1 MQPNDGKGAM
11 LALDSVCVEYGAIK
25 AVQSVSL
32 NVREGEVVALLGP
45 NGAGKTSL
53 LSAIMGIV
61 PVSAGTIRFQGEDV
75 TSASPEQKVR
85 MGIGISPEGRRIFP
99 NLTVGEN
106 LRLGASSQ
114 SDRAI
119 REQLQDRYLAM
130 FPILKERF
138 HQKAGTLSG
147 GEQQQ
152 LAISRCLM
160 AGPRIVMLDEP
171 SLGLAPVI
179 VERIFDLIAELKQE
193 FTIVIVTHNMQQ
205 AARVSDQTAFFNLEA
220 TGKPGRLIEI
230 DDTEKIFSNPSQKAT
245 EDYISGRFG

>member
-179 VERIFDLIAELKQE
+179 VERIFDLIAELKAMRL
-193 FTIVIVTHNMQQ
+193 TILLVEQN
-205 AARVSDQTAFFNLEA
+205 ANEA
-220 TGKPGRLIEI
+220 LAVADRAYLMHSGRLRYEG
-230 DDTEKIFSNPSQKAT
+230 DAGTLLAS
-245 EDYISGRFG
+245 EDLMSHYMGTAQVR

>member
-1 MQPNDGKGAM
+1 MQPNEATGAM
-11 LALDSVCVEYGAIK
+11 LALESVCVDYGAVK

-32 NVREGEVVALLGP
+32 EVREGEVVALLGP

-53 LSAIMGIV
+53 LSAVMGIV
-61 PVSAGTIRFQGEDV
+61 PVASGTVRFQGRDV
-75 TSASPEQKVR
+75 TSASPEEKVR
-85 MGIGISPEGRRIFP
+85 MGIGISPEGRRIFA
-99 NLTVGEN
+99 NLTVAEN

-114 SDRAI
+114 PDKAVRD
-119 REQLQDRYLAM
+119 QLRDRYLEM
-130 FPILKERF
+130 FPILKERL

-179 VERIFDLIAELKQE
+179 VERIFDLIAELK
-193 FTIVIVTHNMQQ
+193 
-205 AARVSDQTAFFNLEA
+205 AARLTILLVEQNANEA
-220 TGKPGRLIEI
+220 LAVADRAYLMHSGRLRFEGAAG
-230 DDTEKIFSNPSQKAT
+230 ELLES
-245 EDYISGRFG
+245 EDLMSHYMGIAEAH

>member
-11 LALDSVCVEYGAIK
+11 LALDSVCVEYGAVK

-32 NVREGEVVALLGP
+32 DVKEGEVVALLGP

-53 LSAIMGIV
+53 LSAVMGIV
-61 PVSAGTIRFQGEDV
+61 PVSAGSVRFQGKDV
-75 TSASPEQKVR
+75 TTASPEEKVR
-85 MGIGISPEGRRIFP
+85 MGIGISPEGRRIFA

-114 SDRAI
+114 PDRAV
-119 REQLQDRYLAM
+119 REQLQDRYLEM

-160 AGPRIVMLDEP
+160 SGPRIVMLDEP

-179 VERIFDLIAELKQE
+179 VERIFDLIAELK
-193 FTIVIVTHNMQQ
+193 
-205 AARVSDQTAFFNLEA
+205 AARLTILLVEQNANEA
-220 TGKPGRLIEI
+220 LAVADRAYLMHSGRLRFEG
-230 DDTEKIFSNPSQKAT
+230 DASTLLGS
-245 EDYISGRFG
+245 EDLMGHYMGIAEAQ

>member
-1 MQPNDGKGAM
+1 M
-11 LALDSVCVEYGAIK
+11 LALDSVCVEYGAVK

-32 NVREGEVVALLGP
+32 DVKEGEVVALLGP

-53 LSAIMGIV
+53 LSAVMGIV
-61 PVSAGTIRFQGEDV
+61 PVSAGSVRFQGKDV
-75 TSASPEQKVR
+75 TTASPEEKVR
-85 MGIGISPEGRRIFP
+85 MGIGISPEGRRIFA

-114 SDRAI
+114 PDRAV
-119 REQLQDRYLAM
+119 REQLQDRYLEM

-160 AGPRIVMLDEP
+160 SGPRIVMLDEP

-179 VERIFDLIAELKQE
+179 VERIFDLIAELK
-193 FTIVIVTHNMQQ
+193 
-205 AARVSDQTAFFNLEA
+205 AARLTILLVEQNANEA
-220 TGKPGRLIEI
+220 LAVADRAYLMHSGRLRFEG
-230 DDTEKIFSNPSQKAT
+230 DASTLLGS
-245 EDYISGRFG
+245 EDLMGHYMGIAEAQ

>member
-1 MQPNDGKGAM
+1 MRPNDEPEAM
-11 LALDSVCVEYGAIK
+11 LELDSVRVEYGAVK

-32 NVREGEVVALLGP
+32 DVREGEVVALLGP

-53 LSAIMGIV
+53 ISAIMGVV
-61 PVSAGTIRFQGEDV
+61 PITSGTVRFLGRDV
-75 TSASPEQKVR
+75 TSASPEEKVR
-85 MGIGISPEGRRIFP
+85 MGIGISPEGRRIFA
-99 NLTVGEN
+99 NLTVAEN

-114 SDRAI
+114 PDKAI
-119 REQLQDRYLAM
+119 RERNQHRYLEM

-160 AGPRIVMLDEP
+160 AGPKIVMLDEP

-179 VERIFDLIAELKQE
+179 VERIFDLIAELK
-193 FTIVIVTHNMQQ
+193 
-205 AARVSDQTAFFNLEA
+205 AARLTILLVEQNANEA
-220 TGKPGRLIEI
+220 LAVTDRAYLMHSGRLRFEG
-230 DDTEKIFSNPSQKAT
+230 EASRLRES
-245 EDYISGRFG
+245 EDLMSHYMGLAEAQ

>member
-11 LALDSVCVEYGAIK
+11 LALDSVCVEYGAVK

-32 NVREGEVVALLGP
+32 DVKEGEVVALLGP

-53 LSAIMGIV
+53 LSAVMGIV
-61 PVSAGTIRFQGEDV
+61 PVSAGSVRFQGKEV
-75 TSASPEQKVR
+75 TTASPEEKVR
-85 MGIGISPEGRRIFP
+85 MGIGISPEGRRIFA

-114 SDRAI
+114 PDRAV
-119 REQLQDRYLAM
+119 REQLQDRYLEM

-160 AGPRIVMLDEP
+160 SGPRIVMLDEP

-179 VERIFDLIAELKQE
+179 VERIFDLIAELK
-193 FTIVIVTHNMQQ
+193 
-205 AARVSDQTAFFNLEA
+205 AARLTILLVEQNANEA
-220 TGKPGRLIEI
+220 LAVADRAYLMHSGRLRFEG
-230 DDTEKIFSNPSQKAT
+230 DASTLLGS
-245 EDYISGRFG
+245 EDLMGHYMGIAEAQ